1 MSVNERRVIISEHII
16 YTTAAYFLRSVL
28 PFLINNKADYYSIED
43 RTSGMAQFVSASA
56 LGMAL
61 GPAMAALLS
70 FVAKAGV
77 SGDDSFWTV
86 ETAPG
91 KS

>member
-1 MSVNERRVIISEHII
+1 MM
-16 YTTAAYFLRSVL
+16 YTTAAYSSSFCSS
-28 PFLINNKADYYSIED
+28 FSSTTADYYSIED

>member
-1 MSVNERRVIISEHII
+1 MI
-16 YTTAAYFLRSVL
+16 YTTAAYLSSSILFFL
-28 PFLINNKADYYSIED
+28 FINNNKADYYSIED

>member
-1 MSVNERRVIISEHII
+1 
-16 YTTAAYFLRSVL
+16 
-28 PFLINNKADYYSIED
+28 
-43 RTSGMAQFVSASA
+43 MAQFVSASA

>member
-1 MSVNERRVIISEHII
+1 MQYCYLSEHMM
-16 YTTAAYFLRSVL
+16 YTTAAYSSSFCSSF
-28 PFLINNKADYYSIED
+28 PSTTADYYSIED